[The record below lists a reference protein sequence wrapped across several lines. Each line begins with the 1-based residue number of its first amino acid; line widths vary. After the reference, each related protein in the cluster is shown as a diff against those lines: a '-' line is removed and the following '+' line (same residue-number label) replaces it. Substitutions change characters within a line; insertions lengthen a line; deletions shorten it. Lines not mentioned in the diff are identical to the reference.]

1 MSHSGQAR
9 QSGPGALL
17 EKLTAALGAKWVTSD
32 VAGMDGW
39 LTDWRGRYTGRPLA
53 MVSPANTMEVAAVVG
68 LCADNGV
75 PIVTQGGNSG
85 MVGGATPDDSGTQLL
100 LSTRRLTDLAIK
112 PEAAT
117 ATCGAGVIL
126 QNLHEA
132 AAGHDLRFPL
142 TLGGKGSATIGGLV
156 STNAGGTQVLR
167 HGTMRRLTLGLEVV
181 LPDRRVLA
189 ADQGLHKDNRGFDL
203 KQLFI
208 GSEGTLG
215 IITQVQVRL
224 VPAIAERVVVWAGV
238 RSLADARNLLLL
250 CQSTLNERLEGF
262 EVLPQACLDNV
273 LDFLPA
279 ARAPLPAQ
287 HPWHALLE
295 FAGGERTADGLRAQV
310 EQCLAQALAQG
321 LCQDAVIAASD
332 AQADALW
339 LLRESIAPAEKARG
353 PAVQHDI
360 AVPPDAMP
368 AVVEQLGR
376 EVVDRFPLHDVR
388 AFGHLGDGNIHFHVV
403 APRDAPADWAKGL
416 ARDISAFVYDRITQ
430 FGGTISAEHGIG
442 QDKLA
447 TLARTHDP
455 VALDLMRAVKRA
467 LDPAGLLNP
476 GKLVPLARDHSV
488 S

>member
-1 MSHSGQAR
+1 MSHSGRAR
-9 QSGPGALL
+9 QSNADALL
-17 EKLTAALGAKWVTSD
+17 EKLRAALGAKWVISD
-32 VAGMDGW
+32 VAQMEGW

-68 LCADNGV
+68 LCADHGV
-75 PIVTQGGNSG
+75 TIVTQGGNSG

-126 QNLHEA
+126 QDLHEA
-132 AAGHDLRFPL
+132 AAAHDLRFPL

-167 HGTMRRLTLGLEVV
+167 HGTMRRLTLGLKVV
-181 LPDRRVLA
+181 LPDGRVLA
-189 ADQGLHKDNRGFDL
+189 ADHGLRKDNRGFDL

-215 IITQVQVRL
+215 IITQVQVQL
-224 VPAIAERVVVWAGV
+224 VPAIAERVVAWAGL
-238 RSLADARNLLLL
+238 RDLADARNLLLL
-250 CQSTLNERLEGF
+250 CQGAMDDRLEGF

-273 LDFLPA
+273 LEFLPS
-279 ARAPLPAQ
+279 ARAPLPTP

-295 FAGGERTADGLRAQV
+295 FAASERTGQGLRAQV
-310 EQCLAQALAQG
+310 EHCLAQALEQD
-321 LCQDAVIAASD
+321 LCQDGVIAASE

-353 PAVQHDI
+353 RAVQHDI
-360 AVPPDAMP
+360 AVAPDVMP

-376 EVVDRFPLHDVR
+376 EVVHRFPFHDVR

-403 APRDAPADWAKGL
+403 APRDAPADWGKRL
-416 ARDISAFVYDRITQ
+416 AREISEFVYDRITQ

-455 VALDLMRAVKRA
+455 VALDLMRTVKRA

-476 GKLVPLARDHSV
+476 GKLVPLAPDNSV